1 MDAEHS
7 ALVHFAPDW
16 WGHQIP
22 RGLRHLVNFC
32 AMTEETRRGCAA
44 CGDDV
49 VLTQDPDVLDLV
61 LVSAWPFSTLGWPM
75 EHLRLSGIIR
85 PSDYRI

>member
-1 MDAEHS
+1 MGKHLLRMDAEHS

-22 RGLRHLVNFC
+22 AWFTPSGEIFV
-32 AMTEETRRGCAA
+32 AMTEEEAYAAAVAA

-49 VLTQDPDVLDLV
+49 VFDPG
-61 LVSAWPFSTLGWPM
+61 P
-75 EHLRLSGIIR
+75 
-85 PSDYRI
+85 